1 MAGRSKLNPEKLI
14 ALSADPAGAT
24 AGDAY
29 WNTNSKA
36 VRVHDGTGWKSF
48 VAATISSTAP
58 SSPAL
63 NELWVDTNE
72 PGSIELGDFSS
83 TTPSV
88 PASGLKLFARSR
100 AGRRTLAQV
109 GPSGIDYSMQPN
121 LWGNT
126 VALMRPNG
134 NATTLSVIGITATA
148 IGTATT
154 ASVASTSDLA
164 SVRRLSYV
172 SAAAAGS
179 SGGVRGSAN
188 LWWRGNAAGRGG
200 FFTVIRFGLA
210 TIPATRRWFVGMHPA
225 GAPANADPSA
235 ILNMIGVGQDVG
247 DTTIKFMH
255 NDGTGTAT
263 KSDGSSVLS
272 SPAADEVWEVRIFC
286 APNSSQVSMSIER
299 VMGTAALS
307 EYTATTDLPS
317 STTFMAPI
325 LWANNGTTASAIDP
339 HLVGLYIES
348 DN

>member
-1 MAGRSKLNPEKLI
+1 MAKRSYGAAASDASDLI
-14 ALSADPAGAT
+14 KKGEL
-24 AGDAY
+24 DA
-29 WNTNSKA
+29 A
-36 VRVHDGTGWKSF
+36 
-48 VAATISSTAP
+48 VAAVNGIKGVVQSTAP
-58 SSPAL
+58 SSPPTDFI
-63 NELWVDTNE
+63 WFDTSE
-72 PGSIELGDFSS
+72 PGVQEVGDFST

-88 PASGLKLFARSR
+88 PSSGIKLFARSR

-121 LWGNT
+121 LWGNA

-164 SVRRLSYV
+164 SVRRLSYI
-172 SAAAAGS
+172 SAATAGS

-210 TIPATRRWFVGMHPA
+210 TIPATRRWFVGMQNA

-235 ILNMIGVGQDVG
+235 ILNMIGIGQDVG

-255 NDGTGTAT
+255 NDGTGVAT
-263 KSDGSSVLS
+263 KSDGSSALS
-272 SPAADEVWEVRIFC
+272 SPAANEVWEARIFC
-286 APNSSQVSMSIER
+286 PPNASQVSMSIER
-299 VMGTAALS
+299 VLGTAALS